1 MIRLFLEQCRKLYFN
16 NDYDNTVS
24 KVDWGSGIY
33 YVSKNST
40 YKHSATTILLGKMLC
55 DFPQVS
61 KPRVTSV
68 DCEKST
74 STMFK
79 DKFVPK

>member
-33 YVSKNST
+33 YVSKNNT
-40 YKHSATTILLGKMLC
+40 YKHSATTIILGKC
-55 DFPQVS
+55 Y
-61 KPRVTSV
+61 VTFLKYLSLWSLV
-68 DCEKST
+68 WIVKKKHEHH
-74 STMFK
+74 
-79 DKFVPK
+79 V